1 MHRRITLPLTLAVA
15 WVLVACQV
23 DPGASLAPSDS
34 PTSAPPSAE
43 ATPEPSAS
51 SEPSV
56 APSPADSQE
65 PTESAWSEA
74 GTFSGTGLT
83 MIVDVSA
90 WDGGFIAI
98 GQRWPGTNLANGVPT
113 PLVWTSRD
121 GREWTE
127 REPQW
132 TANVEP
138 RGILRLSGGGVTV
151 IGVVNLYEP
160 ASGEAPDAA
169 AWTSTDASNWT
180 EVDLPFAVAAN
191 SGLNVA
197 SGPVGHVV
205 TTAEGIWYSAEG
217 TEWEL
222 THAAPEGVGL
232 QQPVAGDE
240 GFIVP
245 ATQLTGD
252 GAPIVLAS
260 GDGMEWV
267 EATPATFLGSV
278 APFRGDWLATG
289 FTDDPPAISLLS
301 SPNGLDWTVGMNVDD
316 LLPADGPHAGP
327 GMETEINQ
335 VTLAGE
341 GGVLAMTMGWN
352 HCCAQPAM
360 GVRVFTSTDGTDWA
374 VAGLPDDAFVTAAAT
389 DGEVAVLA
397 GYVARGASAVFWV
410 TDR

>member
-1 MHRRITLPLTLAVA
+1 VPPMHRRIALPLTLAVA
-15 WVLVACQV
+15 CALVACQV
-23 DPGASLAPSDS
+23 DSGASLAPSDARS
-34 PTSAPPSAE
+34 PSAE

-56 APSPADSQE
+56 APSPEGSQE

-98 GQRWPGTNLANGVPT
+98 GQRWPGTNMANGVPT
-113 PLVWTSRD
+113 PLVWTSTD

-127 REPQW
+127 SEPQW
-132 TANVEP
+132 SPSLEP
-138 RGILRLSGGGVTV
+138 RGILRLSAGGVTV
-151 IGVVNLYEP
+151 IGVDG
-160 ASGEAPDAA
+160 ADAA
-169 AWTSTDASNWT
+169 AWTSTDGSNWT
-180 EVDLPFAVAAN
+180 EVDLPFGVAAN

-217 TEWEL
+217 TAWEL
-222 THAAPEGVGL
+222 TQTAPEGVGL

-240 GFIVP
+240 GFVVP
-245 ATQLTGD
+245 ATQLTGE

-260 GDGMEWV
+260 GDGIEWV
-267 EATPATFLGSV
+267 EATPAAFLGSV

-335 VTLAGE
+335 VTLTGE

-352 HCCAQPAM
+352 HCCAQPAV

-397 GYVARGASAVFWV
+397 GYVERGASAVFWV
-410 TDR
+410 ADR